1 MAPAAGAS
9 PAPRPL
15 RARSRPRARLKA
27 AALFGAAALACSRLP
42 RAAAQALLSLE
53 PTEIGLG
60 GGVPLTVHGQGFS
73 GDQFMGANRVFVGG
87 VECFA
92 DDAFTRE
99 NRLVCPR
106 APPSSAAALSAQPLG
121 SQAKY
126 SDSTGTVEVN
136 ADGRWVRAGQL
147 ALQYKADSTPFLE
160 GIEHAAVD
168 GARIAFRGRL
178 ISRLP
183 AEYRVEFGSEERF
196 GEFRVRCS
204 VLDELHDQEIKDVAH
219 EPNDQRAWHCQAKEQ
234 PAGFYNASVSIE
246 PDLMTNEQGVGDSGS
261 EVAPSQVGT
270 ALPAQPDIFDLFK
283 MTPAGEPYVMAVHA
297 LVRSMSANVGSPA
310 GGSVLVLSGSGFSPA
325 GENATVVEVGGAPC
339 HIVSADTAEIVCKV
353 PPQGAVKQ
361 RRAEDMQTC
370 ASCAQAG
377 CCVPGGAG
385 ALVSTW
391 NDVREAPA
399 GSGFRD
405 QPKVGPV
412 ALGTPGERI
421 RPGVLRRDRESRE
434 ADEQAVWHKDMTH
447 WDVLQHGS
455 HFVHNSERYN
465 GDSEVPEALKL
476 RNTGKVYSGY
486 FVPPHAGPYTFYI
499 SGNDFAE
506 VWLARNGQMEM
517 ICDAIMSEP
526 SRPGRYFNDKDS
538 KPISDPITLTKGSP
552 VYIEVL
558 HADHTGDNFFH
569 LGVSHPPPTGGG
581 APPYS
586 TVPTMATLLVMSGTE
601 SFFIN
606 EKRVRLAANCNHDP
620 AAEVESALGRD
631 SGAHVVGSKRS
642 FDSGGCRYFFAVYR
656 PQGTLKIEGDA
667 VKVLLQGSLDWY
679 YEPLPMYM
687 MQLPARRSFAV
698 SVGLSVNGLPAAFA
712 GTEGMTW
719 SYQTQFRVGLG
730 TGTLSPAVVRSGGVL
745 SIDVTPATQLTAA
758 EARVTVGG
766 KPCANDGSSGKAPL
780 RLRSSGG
787 QRFLDCDL
795 PNLEAGAQE
804 VGINLGRYG
813 TPTNTPGGG
822 WQVQYHLTVAGFRQV
837 DLGGD
842 AVPRVVASAEGSLYG
857 GAKVTIVGGGFHVS
871 SPDSNSVQFGGRL
884 CPIVSATATELVC
897 VAPASAGAA
906 AGTVQVRVTVAG
918 CSQCGLGGTLSYTYS
933 TARTPQLSGV
943 TVGGSSGSAPSSGGA
958 TVVVTGTRF
967 PTARSTLQVVFCK
980 AGQIVGCTGC
990 AVADSGAAPSATQ
1003 VECSSPVLEDGAY
1016 EVRVLD
1022 TKLGWSNPGS
1032 RLQTAFRVSEIAP
1045 QRCSTEG
1052 GAILTISGQGFT
1064 KDNFVMLGPV
1074 SEVGLE
1080 CAHRNTTS
1088 TQIICQV
1095 ERNTKQYRGYLRV
1108 RVYANKE
1115 QSYEDLL
1122 HASCDA
1128 TQRRQAQAL
1137 QGNGS
1142 GTPPAQSPFSDVC
1155 QVNFDSGV
1163 TAAVTRRNGNGH
1175 NSRYTITG
1183 TGLGDTVEVRAGGA
1197 RCDPDTL
1204 TVSGTQVTCT
1214 MGTGPAGTY
1223 RLEVTSRAGFAKLP
1237 ASERNQ
1243 WVDFPVVVSEVLP
1256 PQGSRGGGMEMVI
1269 NGFGFHPGA
1278 TSAAIGDVPCK
1289 LLANVTGERIVCL
1302 SGLQPTSGSRTVNVT
1317 ANGIS
1322 GARNNGWT
1330 SSTDDTADVRTVE
1343 PNELTPA
1350 QAADVVLTV
1359 SGMRFPSG
1367 NFSVQVGGRDCAV
1380 ESSTTRKLECRVRN
1394 LPALSARPLL
1404 ITDTGFSVSTR
1415 EQAVLT
1421 APLSWGAP
1429 DGLPLRSGQA
1439 GGRRI
1444 RLAGEGISDRMHE
1457 NRVSVCGFPCEVVSS
1472 KVGELECLTPRL
1484 FTRVS
1489 ANLFG
1494 GTPQAIKF
1502 MPHPENR
1509 HAAPKMAPMLD
1520 GDGETSGLMDRSQSL
1535 VIRVEGSSL
1544 ADIREV
1550 WFWPS
1555 EDPQAGRKDLLHAVF
1570 EARSNPAG
1578 YDDGGGWRLLHN
1590 VTQIPPTGWSKIVLG
1605 DDALKIPPASEVR
1618 MRPVEGERIGLTELR
1633 IIGFETASGV
1643 RTASD
1648 GNALCNVAVN
1658 VTVQPPW
1665 PQPAG
1670 DPVIVT
1676 KDGAVRYEI
1685 ALTPIVHA
1693 FAPEYGTA
1701 AGGTLISIFG
1711 ERLAA
1716 TGGGTPEVK
1725 VDDVPC
1731 TGVRT
1736 RACTAAES
1744 QGMPAGAADCSVVM
1758 CTTGARPQLPDESKV
1773 GVTVSIPGKGW
1784 AHIAVDPFMYADLW
1798 SSALTWRG
1806 QQLPAHGDIVLLPK
1820 GRNIIVDRSPLP
1832 PGEKLM
1838 FMLVD
1843 GALIFSDEWTQGADE
1858 TDKEIR
1864 LDLNYM
1870 LIRGGTLKIGSK
1882 NKPYSRGATITL
1894 HGDKY
1899 RDVPLPVYGIKNI
1912 AVRGGTVQLFGQP
1925 KVPTWTRLGAT
1936 AVRGATSIRL
1946 RERTNWA
1953 VGDQIVIAPGSYS
1966 NLESEVRNI
1975 TAVDRSRGYDVLF
1988 FSDAL
1993 RYEHFGTTELH
2004 QGHVIDMS
2012 VEVGCLSRSIR
2023 IQGDPDSWKQKF
2035 GAHMIFHSPNRPLV
2049 ANLEYVELRRV
2060 GQAKQVGRYP
2070 IHFHIEKD
2078 RPEDVYVKGCA
2089 IHNSFNRAIVLH
2101 DTNHLD
2107 IRENVAFN
2115 ALGHMFFVED
2125 GAERYNT
2132 FTRNLGILA
2141 LPTGGQLSHDV
2152 FTSVFWGANPLNNFI
2167 GNAAA
2172 GSSHMGFWISPPKH
2186 PRQSS
2191 YDPTKCP
2198 NQVPL
2203 GLIQGN
2209 TAHSNGRHG
2218 FWVHPD
2224 HFGRE
2229 IECGS
2234 DVEQENPY
2242 AFSEVDGL
2250 VTWKN
2255 REQGCGIVDSGPY
2268 LIKNVI
2274 SIDNDDAGI
2283 EVGGIVGEQGAIVR
2297 DSVMIASSKNRPGEF
2312 KQLRGKTGHRGLIGP
2327 QSEGLHG
2334 INLTFIGW
2342 NDDIP
2347 GKRSEHAAFFSC
2359 CRCWNDCSSEMG
2371 AFTFRFTDIK
2381 FFDTRNRL
2389 NFGWPHKDIIF
2400 DVDGSF
2406 TGTPSRPG
2414 VPGSTVLPAM
2424 PHLKLPGCEVGGADH
2439 WSPYG
2444 FKTFTGKR
2452 KVPGMVCPPKYHFH
2466 RLIVYQP
2473 VPENQLFYNYS
2484 FGSPSGISVEMYD
2497 EAVET
2502 RPWTNGWSA
2511 IVATAD
2517 DPKDNV
2523 PWRVYFSQYLDFHEL
2538 KLWII
2543 ELPYTPFKSPLQI
2556 DLNHTNNYFTFDVV
2570 ARQMAGIHLRRLA
2583 DMPSI
2588 PFVYPLS
2595 FQGGGDRSAHVIG
2608 ILQLPPASTPP
2619 PVLVVTGTETLS
2631 LPRATTTETFTLPQ
2645 ATSTMALATVT
2656 ETFTMPT
2663 AGQTETVTLG
2673 TATDTFT
2680 LPTAAQSETQTF
2692 TLPTGG
2698 STVTLPTM
2706 QDTVT
2711 QTLPDATATVTLP
2724 GITSTVTMPTV
2735 TGVLTAT
2742 LPTSTLTV
2750 SLPTQTFTLT
2760 LPTLTR
2766 DPNEP
2771 PPGYTVPPY
2780 PPSGAFPGGI
2790 AGPLYKNIEG
2800 LLGSTA
2806 NMDTSRK
2813 VLSLILNHDNDLTL
2827 SNPYRGVAGTGRSG
2841 SHMVQINPIQCPRV
2855 GNGQC
2860 ISIQPAVEPPE
2871 IKDWFDPS
2879 AWDTGSVP
2887 ADGASVF
2894 IRQGR
2899 TILLRGQT
2907 AVLSKLIIQGALIL
2921 LDDGDAT
2928 VQLHASYIFIQGG
2941 RMQIGNDTN
2950 PFDNDKN
2957 AEVILYGNFQTP
2969 GLAVSN
2975 EHWLGAAVLA
2985 NFGELAVRGR
2995 PARSWTTLAST
3006 AAAGATT
3013 ITVQD
3018 SVAATS
3024 DGTYKGWRVGDKIW
3038 ITSTDYEG
3046 DNYEIREIASVSTD
3060 GLTITLTEAL
3070 VREHLGVTIG
3080 DFDLR
3085 GQVGLLTRNVR
3096 ITAPAEVL
3104 AHGPKDCKGGPACY
3118 GCHVVFSEVGETDT
3132 FKGRGYL
3139 KHMEISA
3146 TGQFAGD
3153 RGGLFL
3159 DRLKRNSV
3167 TVSHVS
3173 IWSNNV
3179 YALKIDRVDVATYV
3193 QDSVFFISRQV
3204 TVQIK
3209 NTHWH
3214 VRVQRNLAGGTQQ
3227 EGDGKVKEIVATY
3240 FSQNRNWFHYNVAAG
3255 SWESGF
3261 IVPGDSCSS
3270 RSATDTNRMFIG
3282 NEAHSGTI
3290 GVWLLYGSWCT
3301 EMKGN
3306 RVWRNSYFG
3315 VWTMKSGITRLS
3327 NVMIHDNHQGVSLYS
3342 TGGHKSKGAEIQ
3354 GCIIAGR
3361 STPTENCSNFP
3372 CVAWHQDEWRH
3383 RRAKCHP
3390 GPSRPIYTR
3399 TFNHASIG
3407 MVVSQARG
3415 SPKKYEM
3422 PQRALQLPVE
3432 YDLLGK
3438 AAKWGYTRVRNTI
3451 FRNFNSSLCGDGD
3464 AVITTMKDARTHVL
3478 PIVFTNVTWENVDEN
3493 AKFHLYNPSPKWR
3506 TGVQCGL
3513 GWECSGL
3520 DQALFSSTDG
3530 SLHGTAAT
3538 GVPDAVVSKLQGIAT
3553 SACTWVEMWNGY
3565 KCPGVKYGELFT
3577 ESKDWDSEERR
3588 IYPLR
3593 VQKKNESG
3601 VLPDYPFYLVNQPP
3615 DKYKETEWP
3624 SFKRPSW
3631 FWYIVELQKHYRIDF
3646 GDLPPR
3652 ETYWELRDC
3661 PSSSEKV
3668 LISIFFPEKYRTEV
3682 WLDPDNNETGR
3693 TPSSSAMVNVSMDHS
3708 ANYWDNAN
3716 RMLHVVVQCGKGF
3729 LIKQVLLV
3737 KVAMRLEMTV
3747 EEFFDTTSSE
3757 QFATNMALLLGIP
3770 ASRVRI
3776 VDVRAGSVIVDT
3788 EIEAESG
3795 QSIDPQTQQQELTN
3809 LVSKIQST
3817 SKTDMSSKLGVA
3829 VAEPSTWANAIVV
3842 PGTTPATCGDPAGNE
3857 TVTTNVQTNSDSSLC
3872 QEVASAIV
3880 GRTLTQTGTI
3890 TDTVTLP
3897 TGAAT
3902 ATVTDTGTMTA
3913 QGTATVTLT
3922 ETAAATATLPTVTAT
3937 ETATVTSTGPL
3948 TPTFTLPTTT
3958 ATETVTMPTASATAT
3973 VTASDTVSLPSD
3985 TATLSLPSLE
3995 VSLTLPSRTITPTV
4009 SLYTAAPTRNPTT
4022 SPLPPT
4028 AAPTWLPLTA
4038 ATVTNLLNAA
4048 IGTVFTGGFT
4058 VQGVGAV
4065 STQQGTGN
4073 VAFGLTISGTLSA
4086 LTSTDQENIRL
4097 GIVGIFGVAQERLPM
4112 SQMTFSAASVVV
4124 NGVLQNTADTV
4135 APTATPTTSPTAV
4148 PSASPT
4154 TPAPSMPPTGHPTFS
4169 PSVSTLAPSRTPTG
4183 RSEEASFQYWI
4194 LAPII
4199 VGGLAAIGVAAFF
4212 AYKWFSTQE
4221 ESEDRHARWQASP
4234 RGQARL
4240 RELHGVTT
4248 AAGSTEMAATQPLA
4262 QGSPAGAEAPQGS
4275 GASMSPPGSGAGAAP
4290 GRPSMQQLTRGTQD
4304 DPWIEASSDL
4314 HPGHR
4319 AGEET
4324 PDEVPQAG
4332 SGDVVLQ
4339 QRSDQQMQSSM
4350 QDISSGQADITPTQ
4364 SQGGGAWAEDSRVG
4378 AASSAAAPPA
4388 GLLPPTAAAG
4398 GGAAP
4403 PPTPEPGPGDQPYG
4417 TSVRL

>member
-2218 FWVHPD
+2218 FWVHPK
-2224 HFGRE
+2224 HFARE
-2229 IECGS
+2229 QECGPVPES
-2234 DVEQENPY
+2234 ENPY
-2242 AFSEVDGL
+2242 AVSTVKDL
-2250 VTWKN
+2250 RTWKN
-2255 REQGCGIVDSGPY
+2255 KEQGMGLVDVGPY
-2268 LIKNVI
+2268 VVDGVV
-2274 SIDNDDAGI
+2274 SIDCSDAGL
-2283 EVGGIVGEQGAIVR
+2283 EVGLIAGEQGVLVKN
-2297 DSVMIASSKNRPGEF
+2297 SVFVAHSRTNRPAEWR
-2312 KQLRGKTGHRGLIGP
+2312 QLRGVTGYRGLIIP
-2327 QSEGLHG
+2327 QSEGFRG
-2334 INLTFIGW
+2334 ENLTFIGFKDGIT
-2342 NDDIP
+2342 NDL
-2347 GKRSEHAAFFSC
+2347 KRTSEHAGVYTC

-2371 AFTFRFTDIK
+2371 SFTYRFKDVK
-2381 FFDTRNRL
+2381 WLDCPNRV
-2389 NFGWPHKDIIF
+2389 NFGWPHKDMI
-2400 DVDGSF
+2400 VDEDGTF
-2406 TGTPSRPG
+2406 TGTAQRPSA
-2414 VPGSTVLPAM
+2414 PGSTILPAM
-2424 PHLKLPGCEVGGADH
+2424 DHVKLPGCAFGPVPHYAPGNA
-2439 WSPYG
+2439 Y
-2444 FKTFTGKR
+2444 KTFTGR
-2452 KVPGMVCPPKYHFH
+2452 RNVAGMICPPKYAFH
-2466 RLIVYQP
+2466 RVVVYKP
-2473 VPENQLFYNYS
+2473 TPENFLFYNFTFAS
-2484 FGSPSGISVEMYD
+2484 PFGLTELLYD
-2497 EAVET
+2497 EAAET
-2502 RPWTNGWSA
+2502 RTWTHGWA
-2511 IVATAD
+2511 APVATAWD
-2517 DPKDNV
+2517 VQDNY
-2523 PWRVYFSQYLDFHEL
+2523 PFRLFHNSFLDFREL
-2538 KLWII
+2538 HLWAT
-2543 ELPYTPFKSPLQI
+2543 ELPWNPFRHPLQL
-2556 DLNHTNNYFTFDVV
+2556 DLNYSKNYVLFDVV
-2570 ARQMAGIHLRRLA
+2570 ARRMTGMHNYAYKSAG
-2583 DMPSI
+2583 
-2588 PFVYPLS
+2588 
-2595 FQGGGDRSAHVIG
+2595 
-2608 ILQLPPASTPP
+2608 TPP
-2619 PVLVVTGTETLS
+2619 DVLLLRFQNTSDKAAPVAARNGGISGPLFTPFGNTSTSNMDNSRKILS
-2631 LPRATTTETFTLPQ
+2631 LLLHNETEVM
-2645 ATSTMALATVT
+2645 S
-2656 ETFTMPT
+2656 
-2663 AGQTETVTLG
+2663 
-2673 TATDTFT
+2673 
-2680 LPTAAQSETQTF
+2680 
-2692 TLPTGG
+2692 
-2698 STVTLPTM
+2698 
-2706 QDTVT
+2706 
-2711 QTLPDATATVTLP
+2711 
-2724 GITSTVTMPTV
+2724 
-2735 TGVLTAT
+2735 
-2742 LPTSTLTV
+2742 
-2750 SLPTQTFTLT
+2750 
-2760 LPTLTR
+2760 
-2766 DPNEP
+2766 
-2771 PPGYTVPPY
+2771 
-2780 PPSGAFPGGI
+2780 FPG
-2790 AGPLYKNIEG
+2790 
-2800 LLGSTA
+2800 
-2806 NMDTSRK
+2806 
-2813 VLSLILNHDNDLTL
+2813 
-2827 SNPYRGVAGTGRSG
+2827 RSQL
-2841 SHMVQINPIQCPRV
+2841 VEITPIQCPRV
-2855 GNGQC
+2855 NGSETC
-2860 ISIQPAVEPPE
+2860 IRMQTEVKPPVVY
-2871 IKDWFDPS
+2871 DWDDPE
-2879 AWDTGSVP
+2879 AWDEGEVP
-2887 ADGASVF
+2887 GDGASVT
-2894 IRQGR
+2894 IRKGK
-2899 TILLRGQT
+2899 TILLRGGRT
-2907 AVLSKLIIQGALIL
+2907 AKLAMLVIQGELHLLSGSYWSATAKERRARGEQVIGAALE
-2921 LDDGDAT
+2921 
-2928 VQLHASYIFIQGG
+2928 ASYIFIHSGKLTV
-2941 RMQIGNDTN
+2941 GNETH
-2950 PFDNDKN
+2950 PFDDDLEAHIILNGGFGQ
-2957 AEVILYGNFQTP
+2957 AELS
-2969 GLAVSN
+2969 VSN
-2975 EHWLGAAVLA
+2975 KHFLGSAVIA
-2985 NFGELAVRGR
+2985 NFGTLQMHGR
-2995 PARSWTTLAST
+2995 PVRSWTKLGAT
-3006 AAAGATT
+3006 AEVGATT
-3013 ITVQD
+3013 VQLVD
-3018 SVAATS
+3018 SVAGGDS
-3024 DGTYKGWRVGDKIW
+3024 PVNSSIVYKAWRRGDTILLP
-3038 ITSTDYEG
+3038 STGYDTDEA
-3046 DNYEIREIASVSTD
+3046 ETAEIASVSAD
-3060 GLTITLTEAL
+3060 GRTLTL
-3070 VREHLGVTIG
+3070 RTPLKHRHLGLSDG
-3080 DFDLR
+3080 GLELR
-3085 GQVGLLTRNVR
+3085 GEVALLSRNIK
-3096 ITAPAEVL
+3096 ITAPDETWQR
-3104 AHGPKDCKGGPACY
+3104 G
-3118 GCHVVFSEVGETDT
+3118 VGEGTYGVHVT
-3132 FKGRGYL
+3132 FSKLSNDPQFAGQGYL
-3139 KHMEISA
+3139 DFVEFRS
-3146 TGQFAGD
+3146 TGQFGGD
-3153 RGGLFL
+3153 RGAFFL
-3159 DRLKRNSV
+3159 DRLDRAHV
-3167 TVSHVS
+3167 RLSHVS
-3173 IWSNNV
+3173 MWNNQV
-3179 YALKIDRVDVATYV
+3179 YAIKTDRLEGTAQLTVS
-3193 QDSVFFISRQV
+3193 DSVLYWSRQS
-3204 TVQIK
+3204 TVQLHDSRDAVLFERTIAAR
-3209 NTHWH
+3209 TE
-3214 VRVQRNLAGGTQQ
+3214 L
-3227 EGDGKVKEIVATY
+3227 EGPGVPPEISCTFY
-3240 FSQNRNWFHYNVAAG
+3240 SDKPNRFHHCIAAG
-3255 SWESGF
+3255 AWQNGF
-3261 IVPGDSCSS
+3261 CIYGEPCSDASADDHVS
-3270 RSATDTNRMFIG
+3270 RSIVRP
-3282 NEAHSGTI
+3282 EAHSNAHGF
-3290 GVWLLYGSWCT
+3290 WLAQGYWCT
-3301 EMKGN
+3301 EVKGYHG
-3306 RVWRNSYFG
+3306 WRNSYIGFFA
-3315 VWTMKSGITRLS
+3315 MIDRRARLTEATL
-3327 NVMIHDNHQGVSLYS
+3327 HDNHIGVDMLG
-3342 TGGHKSKGAEIQ
+3342 TGGRSSTDVEIRNS
-3354 GCIIAGR
+3354 IIAGR
-3361 STPTENCSNFP
+3361 SP
-3372 CVAWHQDEWRH
+3372 
-3383 RRAKCHP
+3383 
-3390 GPSRPIYTR
+3390 
-3399 TFNHASIG
+3399 
-3407 MVVSQARG
+3407 SQAGLPCSQFQCSYFHKDVWRG
-3415 SPKKYEM
+3415 RLEDECKLRSDAKSFKQMSVGMLLTQNRNGKKPYELRRTTQQ
-3422 PQRALQLPVE
+3422 PLP
-3432 YDLLGK
+3432 YDKLGK
-3438 AAKWGYTRVRNTI
+3438 VAKYGETRVIDTV
-3451 FRNFNSSLCGDGD
+3451 FRNFRASACGGQD
-3464 AVITTMKDARTHVL
+3464 AAVKTMDESRAH
-3478 PIVFTNVTWENVDEN
+3478 IVPHFFSGVTWEQVDQG
-3493 AKFHLYNPSPKWR
+3493 AKFYFDKTSPHWR
-3506 TGVQCGL
+3506 TGVQCGD
-3513 GWECSGL
+3513 GWDCSGL
-3520 DQALFSSTDG
+3520 QQVLLMSTDG
-3530 SLHGTAAT
+3530 SLHGTGGLEAT
-3538 GVPDAVVSKLQGIAT
+3538 LPNFDGIAVQGK
-3553 SACTWVEMWNGY
+3553 CTKVAAWNGQR
-3565 KCPGVKYGELFT
+3565 CVDTQYGELFM
-3577 ESKDWDSEERR
+3577 ESLDWDSEDRR

-3593 VQKKNESG
+3593 IEKTDAPIGAVDRSLNRATT
-3601 VLPDYPFYLVNQPP
+3601 YLVNQPP

-3624 SFKRPSW
+3624 SFKRPSY
-3631 FWYIVELQKHYRIDF
+3631 FWGTLELNKHYRIDF
-3646 GDLPPR
+3646 GDLPPKR
-3652 ETYWELRDC
+3652 TRWELMHCTDRTA
-3661 PSSSEKV
+3661 KV
-3668 LISIFFPEKYRTEV
+3668 LLHIFYPEPLRLQV

-3693 TPSSSAMVNVSMDHS
+3693 TPASEVPVTLDDQNSE
-3708 ANYWDNAN
+3708 NYFFGNATN
-3716 RMLHVVVQCGKGF
+3716 GQSPRLMQVVVQCRRGF
-3729 LIKQVLLV
+3729 EIHQMLQVR
-3737 KVAMRLEMTV
+3737 VAMRLDMTV
-3747 EEFFDTTSSE
+3747 EEFYDETGTEEFGRNI
-3757 QFATNMALLLGIP
+3757 ARLLGIP
-3770 ASRVRI
+3770 TSRIRI
-3776 VDVRAGSVIVDT
+3776 VDVQPGSTMVNFELISED
-3788 EIEAESG
+3788 S
-3795 QSIDPQTQQQELTN
+3795 QQFDSLAQKRQLDEMAWRLGNLTLEELN
-3809 LVSKIQST
+3809 QGLNVPVSE
-3817 SKTDMSSKLGVA
+3817 LPA
-3829 VAEPSTWANAIVV
+3829 V
-3842 PGTTPATCGDPAGNE
+3842 
-3857 TVTTNVQTNSDSSLC
+3857 
-3872 QEVASAIV
+3872 
-3880 GRTLTQTGTI
+3880 R
-3890 TDTVTLP
+3890 LP
-3897 TGAAT
+3897 TWGTCRSESETGNDTYESVVTSVADQDPELCSEALYRQQGEDSDDGEIPWWVWLLVAIGA
-3902 ATVTDTGTMTA
+3902 VVVIG
-3913 QGTATVTLT
+3913 VI
-3922 ETAAATATLPTVTAT
+3922 AAAVLI
-3937 ETATVTSTGPL
+3937 
-3948 TPTFTLPTTT
+3948 F
-3958 ATETVTMPTASATAT
+3958 
-3973 VTASDTVSLPSD
+3973 
-3985 TATLSLPSLE
+3985 
-3995 VSLTLPSRTITPTV
+3995 
-4009 SLYTAAPTRNPTT
+4009 APKG
-4022 SPLPPT
+4022 SK
-4028 AAPTWLPLTA
+4028 
-4038 ATVTNLLNAA
+4038 
-4048 IGTVFTGGFT
+4048 
-4058 VQGVGAV
+4058 
-4065 STQQGTGN
+4065 
-4073 VAFGLTISGTLSA
+4073 VA
-4086 LTSTDQENIRL
+4086 DE
-4097 GIVGIFGVAQERLPM
+4097 P
-4112 SQMTFSAASVVV
+4112 
-4124 NGVLQNTADTV
+4124 
-4135 APTATPTTSPTAV
+4135 
-4148 PSASPT
+4148 
-4154 TPAPSMPPTGHPTFS
+4154 
-4169 PSVSTLAPSRTPTG
+4169 
-4183 RSEEASFQYWI
+4183 
-4194 LAPII
+4194 
-4199 VGGLAAIGVAAFF
+4199 
-4212 AYKWFSTQE
+4212 
-4221 ESEDRHARWQASP
+4221 
-4234 RGQARL
+4234 
-4240 RELHGVTT
+4240 
-4248 AAGSTEMAATQPLA
+4248 
-4262 QGSPAGAEAPQGS
+4262 SPAGEKEV
-4275 GASMSPPGSGAGAAP
+4275 
-4290 GRPSMQQLTRGTQD
+4290 QQK
-4304 DPWIEASSDL
+4304 E
-4314 HPGHR
+4314 
-4319 AGEET
+4319 
-4324 PDEVPQAG
+4324 
-4332 SGDVVLQ
+4332 
-4339 QRSDQQMQSSM
+4339 
-4350 QDISSGQADITPTQ
+4350 
-4364 SQGGGAWAEDSRVG
+4364 
-4378 AASSAAAPPA
+4378 AAPPA
-4388 GLLPPTAAAG
+4388 DPEGPGDASDFPDFSPPVAGSASPSGPVGPGRVARKSEAGDGPKLRTMRISLHGDGTGPAAG
-4398 GGAAP
+4398 GGQGARKSQSGQSDAEKP
-4403 PPTPEPGPGDQPYG
+4403 PWKP
-4417 TSVRL
+4417 